1 MLQKSQSCFRKN
13 HSCNTALINLVDKW
27 LSNIDKGEINGAIF
41 FYLRKAFDIVDHTF
55 LISKLDAH
63 KVDQISLN
71 LVKSYLTDRK
81 QCFVDGNVRSST
93 QCNRSG
99 VPQGSVFGPVLFLL
113 FVNDIPLFVKEA
125 YLDLYAND
133 ATMHTSTKKSTVVEN
148 KFKYS
153 GFESWCIS
161 HKMF

>member
-1 MLQKSQSCFRKN
+1 MEQS
-13 HSCNTALINLVDKW
+13 
-27 LSNIDKGEINGAIF
+27 F

-99 VPQGSVFGPVLFLL
+99 VPKGSVFGPVLFLL

-125 YLDLYAND
+125 YLDLYADD

-148 KFKYS
+148 KFQVDSNRGAYRIKC
-153 GFESWCIS
+153 FS
-161 HKMF
+161 HIRKTPVMIVGSRQSLLHTDN